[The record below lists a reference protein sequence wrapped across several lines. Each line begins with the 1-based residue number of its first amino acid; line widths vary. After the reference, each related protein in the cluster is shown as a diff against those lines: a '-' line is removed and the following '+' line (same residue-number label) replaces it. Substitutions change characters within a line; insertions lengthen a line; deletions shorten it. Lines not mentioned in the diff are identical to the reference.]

1 MIPFSAGTGAQL
13 IIAALRALQQQ
24 RAASAAA
31 AGLGAAAPPSGGAA
45 QEPPA
50 PSEPPSD
57 AAAAAQ
63 DDASPPDFPAAR
75 QSVRPAISSARDG
88 DCWVSA
94 EAARASGLEPTLT
107 SSLDARDEYIRVNS
121 ELAQRLTR
129 EARLNRARYR
139 GLLPD
144 LSLQDFAEH
153 VKGCERV
160 VVVCGAGISTAAGIP
175 DFRSSTGLYAQIQ
188 REGGNP
194 CKLPTPEALFDI
206 DYFKE
211 KPKAFYRFTENLWPG
226 QYAPTGVH
234 RLLRVLQDR
243 GVLSRVYTQNIDG
256 LERLAGLK
264 SSHLIEAHGHM
275 SAAHCI
281 DCDKT
286 YSPGFVKR
294 ALDDGVVPTC
304 PRCVVDDG
312 TPRVSVEDCD
322 GVPGHPRRL
331 RGLVKPQIVF
341 FSESLPKRYVRNS
354 STDLAEA
361 EALIII
367 GTSLTVAP
375 FCTLPSMTP
384 ASCPRLLID
393 NDTAVVGAR
402 AGFVT
407 TGEYAYRDI
416 ALQGD
421 CQDGA
426 AALLEALGWEGDV
439 EALETAGGVSAAS
452 PGSREST
459 ETARAEFL
467 KRRRDA
473 ASPSD
478 PSPPSGE
485 ASPAKRSRR
494 DDDSN
499 ASPS

>member
-13 IIAALRALQQQ
+13 IIAAFRALQQQQQ

-31 AGLGAAAPPSGGAA
+31 SAGVGASGGGAAAPP
-45 QEPPA
+45 P
-50 PSEPPSD
+50 EPPSD
-57 AAAAAQ
+57 AAAAAAAAQ

-75 QSVRPAISSARDG
+75 QSVRPAISSASDG

-94 EAARASGLEPTLT
+94 DAARASGLEATLT
-107 SSLDARDEYIRVNS
+107 SGLDAGDEYIRVNS
-121 ELAQRLTR
+121 ELARRLTR
-129 EARLNRARYR
+129 EARLNRAAYR

-175 DFRSSTGLYAQIQ
+175 DFRSPTGLYAQIQ

-194 CKLPTPEALFDI
+194 CKLPYPEALFDI

-226 QYAPTGVH
+226 QFAPTGVH

-286 YSPGFVKR
+286 FSPGFVKR

-304 PRCVVDDG
+304 SRCVVDDG
-312 TPRVSVEDCD
+312 RPRVSVEDCD
-322 GVPGHPRRL
+322 GEPGHPLRL

-341 FSESLPKRYVRNS
+341 FSESLPERYVRNC
-354 STDLAEA
+354 STDLEEA

-384 ASCPRLLID
+384 ASCPRLLI
-393 NDTAVVGAR
+393 NNETANVGVR

-426 AALLEALGWEGDV
+426 AALLEALGWQGDA
-439 EALETAGGVSAAS
+439 EALEAADGVSAAASGS
-452 PGSREST
+452 PGST

-467 KRRRDA
+467 KRRRDD
-473 ASPSD
+473 ASPTA
-478 PSPPSGE
+478 PSLSSGG
-485 ASPAKRSRR
+485 SPAKRSRR
-494 DDDSN
+494 DDDSS